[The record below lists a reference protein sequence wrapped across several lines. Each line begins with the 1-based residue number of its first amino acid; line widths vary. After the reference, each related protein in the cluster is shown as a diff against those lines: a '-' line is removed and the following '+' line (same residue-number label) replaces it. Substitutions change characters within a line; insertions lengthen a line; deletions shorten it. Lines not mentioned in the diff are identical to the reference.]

1 MTIKQ
6 ILDFVN
12 FIANKEQQGQ
22 TLRPIDFNNLLSGFN
37 VKVFNDELMGVEVM
51 AKAQGMPM
59 YTALYNASS
68 LKKFRK
74 FATLTTD
81 ALGITSL
88 PNDYVHYTSIVG
100 KYNGAMRP
108 IDVISEEEMVTRRI
122 SMTEIPLTLKPA
134 CTMYGTT
141 VRFFPNDI
149 GHGANQAAE
158 LSYIKFPVT
167 PNYDYCLSVDTGL
180 EIFMPVGSFINAFN
194 DGTQNLYLVDS
205 TLVAS
210 NVELPIIQGYLP
222 YTSQTV
228 ELEWEERFHMIFV
241 KLLLDAIGVNLKDE
255 QIRSYQ
261 QEAVAK

>member
-1 MTIKQ
+1 MTVKQ

-22 TLRPIDFNNLLSGFN
+22 TLRPADFNNLLSGFN

-74 FATLTTD
+74 FGLLTTD
-81 ALGITSL
+81 ALGVAIL
-88 PNDYVHYTSIVG
+88 PNDYVHYTSVVG

-108 IDVISEEEMVTRRI
+108 IDVISEDEMVIRRT
-122 SMTEIPLTLKPA
+122 SMVEIPLTLKPA
-134 CTMYGTT
+134 CTLYGTT
-141 VRFFPNDI
+141 VRFFPNDM
-149 GHGANQAAE
+149 GHGVNQAVE
-158 LSYIKFPVT
+158 LSYIKMPVT
-167 PNYDYCLSVDTGL
+167 PNYDYCISVDTGL
-180 EIFMPVGSFINAFN
+180 EIFMPIGSYLNTN
-194 DGTQNLYLVDS
+194 GLGQLVMYLPDGTVFA
-205 TLVAS
+205 T
-210 NVELPIIQGYLP
+210 NVEHDIAQGVQP
-222 YTSQTV
+222 YPSQTV

-241 KLLLDAIGVNLKDE
+241 KLLLDAIGINLKDE

-261 QEAVAK
+261 REAATK